1 MPWLEH
7 DTDCPNAQACEN
19 RFKFVSAQHQYVS
32 KKDENDK
39 VGPLQRCRKLVVV
52 PAHSAGFCWDYG
64 SLRGWY
70 WGHHLRTW
78 RLGLRHWTALP
89 TLLGLEMAWSAGGLA
104 VAKAFNFH
112 PCNSYEGYQIGTHCV
127 GSLIVFAQLLSKPQF
142 LQGSGYRMC
151 TGWGMGV
158 SDGYVVC
165 MCEKLDIQNDN
176 VLKLPVFFRV

>member
-1 MPWLEH
+1 MGLACPCWLQSMASRRCH
-7 DTDCPNAQACEN
+7 GWNMTLPQRRHVRIASSSWAPSINM
-19 RFKFVSAQHQYVS
+19 SARRMRMTRL
-32 KKDENDK
+32 D
-39 VGPLQRCRKLVVV
+39 RCSAAERLCLFQLILLDV
-52 PAHSAGFCWDYG
+52 AGFCWDYG

-127 GSLIVFAQLLSKPQF
+127 GSLIVFAQLLSKPEF
-142 LQGSGYRMC
+142 LQGGSGYI
-151 TGWGMGV
+151 W
-158 SDGYVVC
+158 
-165 MCEKLDIQNDN
+165 I
-176 VLKLPVFFRV
+176 